1 MTLGRFADM
10 LLLHNKNQQQKN
22 RSQVWPRKGVDM
34 SELQAHCDT
43 RTVNLALVR
52 REWHTGK

>member
-1 MTLGRFADM
+1 M